1 MQIIN
6 FYSKKIEKSLSTHM
20 NVCSEVGNLYKSF
33 LCFLIV
39 VFFYIGFLLIFFF
52 FFFWSNSMLLCV
64 CVCVE
69 NLMPFLSMIMC
80 ST

>member
-1 MQIIN
+1 
-6 FYSKKIEKSLSTHM
+6 M
-20 NVCSEVGNLYKSF
+20 NACSEVGNLYKSF

-39 VFFYIGFLLIFFF
+39 VFFYIGFLLIVFFLGGGEQYNAF
-52 FFFWSNSMLLCV
+52 VCV

>member
-6 FYSKKIEKSLSTHM
+6 FYSKKIEKSLSTHV

-52 FFFWSNSMLLCV
+52 FFLEQFNACV
-64 CVCVE
+64 CVCVCGE
-69 NLMPFLSMIMC
+69 SNAFS
-80 ST
+80 

>member
-39 VFFYIGFLLIFFF
+39 VFFYIGFLFIFFF
-52 FFFWSNSMLLCV
+52 FFFFGAIQCFCV
-64 CVCVE
+64 CVCVCGE
-69 NLMPFLSMIMC
+69 SNAFS
-80 ST
+80 

>member
-6 FYSKKIEKSLSTHM
+6 FYSKKIEKSLSTHV

-52 FFFWSNSMLLCV
+52 FFFFLEQFNAFV
-64 CVCVE
+64 CVCVWR
-69 NLMPFLSMIMC
+69 I
-80 ST
+80 

>member
-6 FYSKKIEKSLSTHM
+6 FYSKKIEKSLSTHV

-52 FFFWSNSMLLCV
+52 FFFGAIQCFCV
-64 CVCVE
+64 CVCGE
-69 NLMPFLSMIMC
+69 SNAFS
-80 ST
+80 

>member
-6 FYSKKIEKSLSTHM
+6 FYSKKIEKSLSTHV

-52 FFFWSNSMLLCV
+52 FFFLEQFNAFVCV
-64 CVCVE
+64 CVCGE
-69 NLMPFLSMIMC
+69 SNAFS
-80 ST
+80 

>member
-52 FFFWSNSMLLCV
+52 FFLEQFNAFLCV
-64 CVCVE
+64 CVCGE
-69 NLMPFLSMIMC
+69 SNAFS
-80 ST
+80 

>member
-52 FFFWSNSMLLCV
+52 FFFGAIQCFCV